1 MPMKRTA
8 VAAALCALLPAAAL
22 AAALADHADRVIA
35 GELPNLVGIY
45 QQIHAH
51 PELSHQE
58 AQTSALAAAELR
70 KAGFKVTERVGKY
83 PDGSQAYGVVAVLDN
98 GPGPRL
104 LIRADMDALPI
115 VEETG
120 VPYASK
126 VRAVNAAG
134 QETGVMHACGHDVHT
149 TTLIGTARLL
159 AATRDQWH
167 GTVLLVGQPA
177 EESID
182 GARAMVADGLY
193 QRFGKPDFI
202 IALHDTAGHPA
213 GVVGVTNGPTTAA
226 VSSID
231 VTLRGIGGHGAEPQ
245 NAKDPVVMA
254 GQFIVQLQTI
264 VSRQQNPRDPAVVTI
279 GSIHGGTR
287 RNIIPYEVRL
297 ELTARSYSDKSM
309 QIILD
314 GIRRTADAVAL
325 QAGVPEDRKPIVTV
339 HERESAS
346 AVINNPALNA
356 RVKAALVQSL
366 GAANVADDEPVM
378 NSEDFGAFGL
388 PGYQIP
394 TVMFSLGVMDPL
406 KFAAA
411 QTDGKAM
418 PGPHTSRFQPD
429 PEPSLRTGVKA
440 MAAVATALLQ

>member
-1 MPMKRTA
+1 MKKYAYALVTAA
-8 VAAALCALLPAAAL
+8 VAAAMPAL
-22 AAALADHADRVIA
+22 AANVDQSIA
-35 GELPNLVGIY
+35 HELPGLVGIY
-45 QQIHAH
+45 KQIHAN
-51 PELSHQE
+51 PELSHGE
-58 AQTSALAAAELR
+58 EKTSALLAGELR
-70 KAGFKVTERVGKY
+70 KAGYKVTERVGKY
-83 PDGSQAYGVVAVLDN
+83 PDGSQAYGVVGILEN

-115 VEETG
+115 IEETG

-126 VRAVNAAG
+126 VRLRNAAG
-134 QETGVMHACGHDVHT
+134 VETGVMHACGHDIHT

-167 GTVLLVGQPA
+167 GTVMLVGQPA

-182 GARAMVADGLY
+182 GAHAMVADGLY
-193 QRFGKPDFI
+193 ERFGKPDNI
-202 IALHDTAGHPA
+202 IALHDTPGHAAGQ
-213 GVVGVTNGPTTAA
+213 VGVTSGPTTAA

-231 VTLRGIGGHGAEPQ
+231 VVLRGIGGHGAEPQ
-245 NAKDPVVMA
+245 NSKDPVVMA

-264 VSRQQNPRDPAVVTI
+264 VSRQQNPRDPAVVTV

-287 RNIIPYEVRL
+287 RNIIPYEVKL

-325 QAGVPEDRKPIVTV
+325 AAGVPEDRKPIVTV

-346 AVINNPALNA
+346 AVVNNPALNA
-356 RVKAALVQSL
+356 RVRAALVKSL
-366 GAANVADDEPVM
+366 GETNVFDDDPVM

-388 PGYQIP
+388 AGYKIP
-394 TVMFSLGVMDPL
+394 TVMFALGVSDPD

-411 QTDGKAM
+411 QAAGKAL
-418 PGPHTSRFQPD
+418 PGAHTSRFEPA

-440 MAAVATALLQ
+440 MTAVATALLQ